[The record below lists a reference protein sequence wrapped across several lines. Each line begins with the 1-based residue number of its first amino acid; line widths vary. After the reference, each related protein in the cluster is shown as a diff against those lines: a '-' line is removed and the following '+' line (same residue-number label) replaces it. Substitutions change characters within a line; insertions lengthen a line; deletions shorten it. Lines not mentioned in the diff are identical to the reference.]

1 MSKKI
6 QRYEGRAITVSFDPG
21 RCIHAGNCVRGL
33 PKVFRAGAK
42 GSWIHPDEA
51 SPDALAVLIRT
62 CPSGALTFQRKDGG
76 PEEAKPA
83 VNSITIVENGQLDLH
98 AEMTINGRPEPCYR
112 ASLCR
117 CGASKNKPYCDNT
130 HKQIGFTDASRPL
143 QSPLQA
149 VPVDGCLEI
158 TALPDG
164 PLLIKGGF
172 EIHDAKGKQ
181 IFRADQAAL
190 CRCGASGN
198 KPFCDGSHQ
207 RIGFKSG
214 EEAA

>member
-6 QRYEGRAITVSFDPG
+6 QIYKGRAITVSFDPG

-33 PKVFRAGAK
+33 PKVFRARTTDP
-42 GSWIHPDEA
+42 WIHPDEA
-51 SPDALAVLIRT
+51 GPDALAVLIRT
-62 CPSGALTFQRKDGG
+62 CPSGALTFRRKDGG
-76 PEEAKPA
+76 SEEAKPA
-83 VNSITIVENGQLDLH
+83 VNSITIVENGQLDVH
-98 AEMTINGRPEPCYR
+98 AEMTINGRPEPGYR
-112 ASLCR
+112 ACLCR
-117 CGASKNKPYCDNT
+117 CGGSKNKPYCDNT
-130 HKQIGFTDASRPL
+130 HKEIGFTDAGRPL
-143 QSPLQA
+143 QSALQE
-149 VPVDGCLEI
+149 VSVHGRLEI

-164 PLLIKGGF
+164 PLLIKGGL
-172 EIHDAKGKQ
+172 EIRNAEGEQ

-190 CRCGASGN
+190 CRCGASAN

>member
-1 MSKKI
+1 MSQEI
-6 QRYEGRAITVSFDPG
+6 QRYEGKAITVSFDPR

-33 PKVFRAGAK
+33 PKVFRAGAM
-42 GSWIHPDEA
+42 GPWIHPDEA

-83 VNSITIVENGQLDLH
+83 VNSITIVENGQLDVH
-98 AEMTINGRPEPCYR
+98 AEMTINSRPESCFR

-117 CGASKNKPYCDNT
+117 CGTSKNKPYCDNT
-130 HKQIGFTDASRPL
+130 HKEIGFTDAGRPL

-158 TALPDG
+158 TALADG
-164 PLLIKGGF
+164 PLLIKGGL
-172 EIHDAKGKQ
+172 EIRDAEGKQ
-181 IFRADQAAL
+181 IFHADQAAL

-198 KPFCDGSHQ
+198 KPFCDGSHTQ
-207 RIGFKSG
+207 AGFKSG
-214 EEAA
+214 EAA